1 MIKTNLPVLLI
12 RNMVL
17 FPNSE
22 VRIEIDSEVD
32 KKVISLAEDY
42 YDSQILI
49 VNPKDVLEQNPDITE
64 LPKVGIVGNI
74 KMKIDMPN
82 QKTRIIISGLS
93 RVKVHTYTK
102 DDNIYDAVIS
112 SVEEDG
118 LELKEE
124 LAYVRSLVKHVEMY
138 VREVPYMSNT
148 VLAQISG
155 INDIGQLTDIVAL
168 FLPISFERKQ
178 EYIEEFSA
186 TKRVKMI
193 LDDIN
198 RDIEV
203 LKLEKQIELEVSK
216 GLEESQ
222 REFVLREKIRVIKE
236 ELGDIHD
243 KESEVDE
250 LRQKAN
256 SLDCPG
262 KVKIR
267 LINEINKYESCN
279 PNSPEMGILST
290 YIDWLLNLP
299 WKKNTKDVSD
309 LNKVKDSLDKSHYA
323 LDSVKDRILEYLA
336 VKQNKNSLRS
346 PIICLV
352 GPPGVGK
359 TTLAQSIAKS
369 LNRKSTKISVG
380 GVNDEA
386 EIVGHRRTY
395 VGAAPG
401 LIIQGMK
408 KAGTSNPVFIIDE
421 IDKMTKDIKGDP
433 ASALLEV
440 LDKEQNKH
448 FVDHYIEEEFD
459 LGNVMFIATANY
471 IEQIPNELRDR
482 LEIVELSS
490 YTEYEKLDIARIHL
504 IPTLLEEHGVED
516 SRVSFS
522 DEAILNIIRNYT
534 KESGVRELD
543 RLLATII
550 RKIVKDIVVNKAKDN
565 YKITVSN
572 VSKYLGN
579 EKYFYHNSEN
589 VGRVGVVNGL
599 AYTKFGGDILPIETT
614 MYKGKGELLLTGSLG
629 EVMQESAKIAF
640 SYIKANSKTFGI
652 DEKVLT
658 ENNIHIHVPE
668 GAVPKDG
675 PSAGVSLT
683 TALISLFTNKEIP
696 SNVAMTGEITLRG
709 NVLPIGG
716 LKEKVIGAHRASVR
730 KIFIPFENERDL
742 ADIPEEIKKDID
754 FILVN
759 KYIDIYEHLMK
770 GDKKDVRKRNNT
782 K

>member
-730 KIFIPFENERDL
+730 TIFIPFENERDL

-759 KYIDIYEHLMK
+759 KYIDIYEYLMK
-770 GDKKDVRKRNNT
+770 GEKKDVRKRNNT

>member
-42 YDSQILI
+42 YDSQVLI

-640 SYIKANSKTFGI
+640 SYIKANSKNFGI

-730 KIFIPFENERDL
+730 TIFIPFENERDL

-759 KYIDIYEHLMK
+759 KYIDIYEYLMK
-770 GDKKDVRKRNNT
+770 GEKKDVRKRNNT